1 MRNSRRQARE
11 AALKSLYEMEIAG
24 TRLDDAVR
32 EMAANNDLSE
42 ELTLFAEALIREV
55 YLNRVEL
62 DDRIEAAVI
71 DYDFDRIA
79 AVDRNLI
86 RIAAGEFFYFADIPP
101 AVSINE
107 AIELA
112 KKYSTADSGR
122 FVNGVLGR
130 LLKESPKANWDP
142 AEHVAELETP
152 PPPEPVPELETIDE
166 STPEGKELTRVGL
179 WKIRSDGDGS

>member
-11 AALKSLYEMEIAG
+11 AALKSLYEMEIAR
-24 TRLDDAVR
+24 TRLEDAIG
-32 EMAANNDLSE
+32 EMAENNDLSE
-42 ELTLFAEALIREV
+42 ELTQFAERLIREV
-55 YLNRVEL
+55 YGNRKEL
-62 DDRIEAAVI
+62 DDRIETAVL

-86 RIAAGEFFYFADIPP
+86 RIAACELFYFPEIPP

-130 LLKESPKANWDP
+130 LLKESPKASWDA
-142 AEHVAELETP
+142 AEHLAELETP
-152 PPPEPVPELETIDE
+152 PPPEPAPEIETLDE
-166 STPEGKELTRVGL
+166 TTPEGKELTRVGL
-179 WKIRSDGDGS
+179 WKIRSDGEES